1 MGDTNKKNT
10 LIFFL
15 LLGENLPNSFFVFDR
30 VLRELGLTLIPVSN
44 DQLQILKSYSS
55 QDNVFVICST
65 TGSKEFKTFNTKV
78 RELLKFLLQSE
89 KFIFIK
95 MSSFCSLNDE
105 KKFVMLK
112 NYFFINYP
120 VDAKK
125 VAAWISHSIKIKSE
139 VNNEW
144 PGGKKANP
152 GVLSV

>member
-1 MGDTNKKNT
+1 MSDANTKTT

-15 LLGENLPNSFFVFDR
+15 LLDESLPHSYFVFDR
-30 VLRELGLTLIPVSN
+30 VLKEVGLTLIPVTN

-65 TGSKEFKTFNTKV
+65 TGSKEFKTFNTKI

-95 MSSFCSLNDE
+95 MSSFCALNDE
-105 KKFVMLK
+105 KKFAMLK

-125 VAAWISHSIKIKSE
+125 VAAWISHSIRIKSE